1 MRLKNKQKN
10 IVNKPL
16 VKGGSRTLS
25 LAFVFVFLVI
35 GIFGMSSSLAEAATG
50 INRQI
55 NFQGKVV
62 AKTVGTN
69 VANGSYSFTFSIYT
83 VASGGSAVWTET
95 KSITVT
101 DGIFQTNLGDTT
113 SLPGSVD
120 FNTDNIYLGINFNSD
135 GEMSPRV
142 RFTATPYAMNAEKVG
157 GLTVTNTT
165 GTLTVPAGK
174 TISFGGAFSTSGTN
188 DVAFTT
194 AAATALTLPTTGTL
208 ATLAGTETLTNKTI
222 GSTGVTFSGATTDI
236 TTASGE
242 SLDVVAAGA
251 GIINLNDAVTITGTT
266 TLSTL
271 TSAAAVAIGINSGT
285 TGAINIGDDGSAETI
300 SIGTGAAAK
309 TVVFGSTNTTSTSTF
324 QSGTGGITLAVA
336 GTATTGTVQVG
347 AGGVGST
354 TPDLL
359 GLDVKSDAGDPAG
372 TEGKM
377 YYNNSTN
384 KFRCFEDTAW
394 TDCRGSGAPGGS
406 TTQIQFNDAGSFG
419 GDADFV
425 WDKTTNDLTLP
436 GTDTGITMNAI
447 TNEPSAPSGSN
458 LHIYSKNI
466 AGRVVPKWIG
476 PAGVDTP
483 FQAALWGNNTVMWTP
498 TTATAGVWQ
507 GTAGAGAGTYT
518 TALPTATNFY
528 TAMKRGQWATV
539 VTTTNQQ
546 VGQRSTE
553 NMFFRGSV
561 AGQGGFFFFCRFGTT
576 AWTAGDR
583 LFVGLIPNSTAVV
596 TANPSLDANSVGFG
610 IDAGDTAITFMHND
624 AAGSAT
630 KDVIAG
636 QPALAANQGY
646 DAYIYAKP
654 NDTTVYYRLVNL
666 NTGAEIINSS
676 TATDLPVN
684 TTMMSAHAVISNGAN
699 TPVTS
704 AQIGVNRMYVESD
717 R

>member
-10 IVNKPL
+10 IVNKPF
-16 VKGGSRTLS
+16 VKRGSRTLS
-25 LAFVFVFLVI
+25 LAFVFVFFVT
-35 GIFGMSSSLAEAATG
+35 GFFVMDSYRAEAATG

-95 KSITVT
+95 KSLTVT

-135 GEMSPRV
+135 GEMTPRV
-142 RFTATPYAMNAEKVG
+142 RFTAAPYAMNAEKVG

-174 TISFGGAFSTSGTN
+174 TISFGGAFSTSGAN
-188 DVAFTT
+188 DVSFTT
-194 AAATALTLPTTGTL
+194 SSATALTLPTTGTL

-222 GSTGVTFSGATTDI
+222 GSTGVTFSGAATDI
-236 TTASGE
+236 ATTSGE
-242 SLDVVAAGA
+242 DLDVVAAGA
-251 GIINLNDAVTITGTT
+251 GVINLNDAVTITGTT

-271 TSAAAVAIGINSGT
+271 TSATGVAIGINSGT

-347 AGGVGST
+347 AGGAGST

-466 AGRVVPKWIG
+466 AGRIVPKWIG

-518 TALPTATNFY
+518 TALPTTTNFY

-539 VTTTNQQ
+539 VTTANQQ

-561 AGQGGFFFFCRFGTT
+561 AGQGGFFFFCRFGITS
-576 AWTAGDR
+576 WTAGDR

-624 AAGSAT
+624 GAGSAT

-684 TTMMSAHAVISNGAN
+684 TTMMSAHAVMSNGAN
-699 TPVTS
+699 TPVTA
-704 AQIGVNRMYVESD
+704 AQIGINRIYVESD

>member
-1 MRLKNKQKN
+1 MRLKKIQKN
-10 IVNKPL
+10 TFNKPRKWVGTPIL
-16 VKGGSRTLS
+16 
-25 LAFVFVFLVI
+25 VFLFLLVGSI
-35 GIFGMSSSLAEAATG
+35 VFFGAESAEAATG
-50 INRQI
+50 INRQV

-95 KSITVT
+95 KSLTVT

-157 GLTVTNTT
+157 GLTVTSTT
-165 GTLTVPAGK
+165 GTLTVANGE
-174 TISFGGAFSTSGTN
+174 TISFGGSFSTSGTN

-194 AAATALTLPTTGTL
+194 SGVTTLTLPTTGTL
-208 ATLAGTETLTNKTI
+208 VTLAGTETLTNKTI

-236 TTASGE
+236 TSTSGE
-242 SLDVVAAGA
+242 DLTLVGGGA
-251 GIINLNDAVTITGTT
+251 GIISLNDAVTITGTT

-271 TSAAAVAIGINSGT
+271 TSGTGVALSINSGT
-285 TGAINIGDDGSAETI
+285 TGAINMGDDGSAESI

-309 TVVFGSTNTTSTSTF
+309 TVVFGSTNTTSTSTL

-336 GTATTGTVQVG
+336 GTGTTGTVQIG
-347 AGGVGST
+347 AGGAGSS

-372 TEGKM
+372 AEGKM
-377 YYNNSTN
+377 YYNNNTN

-406 TTQIQFNDAGSFG
+406 TTQIQFNDAGAFG
-419 GDADFV
+419 GDADFA
-425 WDKTTNDLTLP
+425 WDKTNNDLTLG
-436 GTDTGITMNAI
+436 GTDTGITMTAI
-447 TNEPSAPSGSN
+447 TTEPTATSGSN

-466 AGRVVPKWIG
+466 AGRIVPKWVG

-483 FQAALWGNNTVMWTP
+483 FQAALWGNNTIIWTP

-518 TALPTATNFY
+518 TALPTTTNFY

-553 NMFFRGSV
+553 NMIFRGSV
-561 AGQGGFFFFCRFGTT
+561 TGQGGFFFFCRFGTT
-576 AWTAGDR
+576 TWTAGDR
-583 LFVGLIPNSTAVV
+583 LFVGLSPNSTALT
-596 TANPSLDANSVGFG
+596 TAQPSADPNIAGFG

-624 AAGSAT
+624 NAGTAV
-630 KDVIAG
+630 KDAIAG
-636 QPALAANQGY
+636 QPALASNQGY

-654 NDTTVYYRLVNL
+654 NDTTIYYRLVDV
-666 NTGAEIINSS
+666 NTGAEIINTS

-684 TTMMSAHAVISNGAN
+684 TTMMSAHAVMGNAAN
-699 TPVTS
+699 TAVTA
-704 AQIGVNRMYVESD
+704 AQIGVNRMYVETD

>member
-1 MRLKNKQKN
+1 MSLKQKQKN
-10 IVNKPL
+10 TLTKPKRRIGIPTL
-16 VKGGSRTLS
+16 AFLLLS
-25 LAFVFVFLVI
+25 LL
-35 GIFGMSSSLAEAATG
+35 FGGLWHGNTAEAATG

-62 AKTVGTN
+62 NANGTN
-69 VANGSYSFTFSIYT
+69 VANGSYTFVFRLYT
-83 VASGGSAVWTET
+83 VSSGGSNIWTDTET
-95 KSITVT
+95 LTVT
-101 DGIFQTNLGDTT
+101 DGIFQYNLGSDTINAP
-113 SLPGSVD
+113 LPGSVD

-135 GEMSPRV
+135 GEMTPRV
-142 RFTATPYAMNAEKVG
+142 QFTAAPYAMNAEKVG

-174 TISFGGAFSTSGTN
+174 TIAFGGAFTTSGAN
-188 DVAFTT
+188 DVTFTT
-194 AAATALTLPTTGTL
+194 SAGTSLTLPTSGTL

-236 TTASGE
+236 TSTSGE
-242 SLDVVAAGA
+242 DLTLVGGGA
-251 GIINLNDAVTITGTT
+251 GIISLNDAVTISGTT

-271 TSAAAVAIGINSGT
+271 TSAAGVAIGINSGT

-309 TVVFGSTNTTSTSTF
+309 TVIFGSTNTTSTSTF
-324 QSGTGGITLAVA
+324 QSGSGGITKAVA
-336 GTATTGTVQVG
+336 GTSTTGTVQVG
-347 AGGVGST
+347 AGGAGST
-354 TPDLL
+354 TPDLFA
-359 GLDVKSDAGDPAG
+359 LDVKSDAGDPAG
-372 TEGKM
+372 AEGKM
-377 YYNNSTN
+377 YYNNNTN
-384 KFRCFEDTAW
+384 RFRCFEDTAW
-394 TDCRGSGAPGGS
+394 TDCRGTGAPGGS
-406 TTQIQFNDAGSFG
+406 TTQIQFNDAGAFG
-419 GDADFV
+419 GDADFA
-425 WDKTTNDLTLP
+425 WDKTNNDLTLG
-436 GTDTGITMNAI
+436 GTDTGVTMNAI

-458 LHIYSKNI
+458 LHIYTKNI
-466 AGRVVPKWIG
+466 AGRIVPKWIG

-483 FQAALWGNNTVMWTP
+483 FQAALWGNNTIMWTP

-518 TALPTATNFY
+518 TALPTTTNFY

-553 NMFFRGSV
+553 NMIFRGSV
-561 AGQGGFFFFCRFGTT
+561 SGQGGFFFFCRFGITT
-576 AWTAGDR
+576 WTAGDR
-583 LFVGLIPNSTAVV
+583 LFVGLSPNSTALV
-596 TANPSLDANSVGFG
+596 TAQPSADPNIAGFG

-624 AAGSAT
+624 NAGAAV
-630 KDVIAG
+630 KDAIAG
-636 QPALAANQGY
+636 QPTLASNQGY

-654 NDTTVYYRLVNL
+654 NDTTIYYRLVDV

-684 TTMMSAHAVISNGAN
+684 TTMMSAHAVMGNAAN
-699 TPVTS
+699 TAVTA
-704 AQIGVNRMYVESD
+704 AQIGVNRMYVETD

>member
-208 ATLAGTETLTNKTI
+208 ATLAGTEILTNKTI

-466 AGRVVPKWIG
+466 AGRIVPKWIG

>member
-35 GIFGMSSSLAEAATG
+35 VIVGMSSYLAAEATG
-50 INRQI
+50 SNCQS
-55 NFQGKVV
+55 NVQGYVV
-62 AKTVGTN
+62 AKNVGTN
-69 VANGSYSFTFSIYT
+69 VATGSYSFTFSIYT

-208 ATLAGTETLTNKTI
+208 ATLAGTEILTNKTI

>member
-1 MRLKNKQKN
+1 MRLKTKQKN
-10 IVNKPL
+10 TLNKPQKWVGKSIL
-16 VKGGSRTLS
+16 TFLFFLLCGAV
-25 LAFVFVFLVI
+25 VFGPSMV
-35 GIFGMSSSLAEAATG
+35 EAATG

-83 VASGGSAVWTET
+83 VASGGTAVWTET
-95 KSITVT
+95 KSLTVT

-157 GLTVTNTT
+157 GLTVTSTT
-165 GTLTVPAGK
+165 GTLTVPSGK
-174 TISFGGAFSTSGTN
+174 TISFGGAFSTSASN
-188 DVAFTT
+188 DVSFTT
-194 AAATALTLPTTGTL
+194 TGTTTLTLPTTGTL
-208 ATLAGTETLTNKTI
+208 VTLTGTETLTNKTI

-236 TTASGE
+236 TSTSGE
-242 SLDVVAAGA
+242 DLTLVGGGA
-251 GIINLNDAVTITGTT
+251 GIISLNDAVTISGTT

-271 TSAAAVAIGINSGT
+271 TSGTGVALSINSGT
-285 TGAINIGDDGSAETI
+285 TGAINMGDDGSAETI

-309 TVVFGSTNTTSTSTF
+309 TVVFGSTNTTSTSTL

-336 GTATTGTVQVG
+336 GTGTTGTVQIG
-347 AGGVGST
+347 AGGTGSS

-372 TEGKM
+372 AEGKM
-377 YYNNSTN
+377 YYNNNTN

-394 TDCRGSGAPGGS
+394 TDCRGSGAPGGL
-406 TTQIQFNDAGSFG
+406 TTQIQFNDAGAFG
-419 GDADFV
+419 GDADFA
-425 WDKTTNDLTLP
+425 WDKTNNDLTLG

-447 TNEPSAPSGSN
+447 TNEPTATSGSN
-458 LHIYSKNI
+458 LHMYSKNI
-466 AGRVVPKWIG
+466 AGRIVPKWIG

-498 TTATAGVWQ
+498 TTATAGLWQ
-507 GTAGAGAGTYT
+507 GSAGAGAGTYT
-518 TALPTATNFY
+518 TALPTTTNFY
-528 TAMKRGQWATV
+528 TAMKRGQWA
-539 VTTTNQQ
+539 NGAGNNIQ
-546 VGQRSTE
+546 VGQRNTE

-561 AGQGGFFFFCRFGTT
+561 TGQGGFFFFCRFGTT
-576 AWTAGDR
+576 VWTAGDR
-583 LFVGLIPNSTAVV
+583 LFVGLSTGT
-596 TANPSLDANSVGFG
+596 TAITTVNPSTLTNIVGFG
-610 IDAGDTAITFMHND
+610 IDAGDTAISFMSND
-624 AAGSAT
+624 NTLTAT
-630 KDVIAG
+630 KTAIAG
-636 QPALAANQGY
+636 QPALASNQGY

-654 NDTTVYYRLVNL
+654 NDTVVYYRLVDL
-666 NTGAEIINSS
+666 NTGTEIVNTSVN
-676 TATDLPVN
+676 TNLPVN
-684 TTMMSAHAVISNGAN
+684 TTMMAAHALMGNAAN
-699 TPVTS
+699 NAATT
-704 AQIGVNRMYVESD
+704 AQIGVNRIYVETD

>member
-1 MRLKNKQKN
+1 MSLKNKDKN
-10 IVNKPL
+10 IVNKPF
-16 VKGGSRTLS
+16 VKGNSHFLFFALFFVVSVVISFSFLS
-25 LAFVFVFLVI
+25 PR
-35 GIFGMSSSLAEAATG
+35 AEAATG

-62 AKTVGTN
+62 NKTAGTN
-69 VANGSYSFTFSIYT
+69 IANGSYNFVFSLYT
-83 VASGGSAVWTET
+83 VASGGSNIWTET
-95 KSITVT
+95 KSVTVT

-142 RFTATPYAMNAEKVG
+142 RFTAAPYALNAEKVG

-165 GTLTVPAGK
+165 GTLTIGAGK
-174 TISFGGAFSTSGTN
+174 TISFGGAFSN

-194 AAATALTLPTTGTL
+194 GGTTTLTLPTSGTL
-208 ATLAGTETLTNKTI
+208 GTLAGTETLTNKTI
-222 GSTGVTFSGATTDI
+222 GSTGVTFSGAATDI
-236 TTASGE
+236 TTGTGE
-242 SLDVVAAGA
+242 DLTVVANGA

-271 TSAAAVAIGINSGT
+271 TSAAGVAIGINSGT
-285 TGAINIGDDGSAETI
+285 TGAINIGDDGSDETI

-324 QSGTGGITLAVA
+324 QSGSGGITLAVA
-336 GTATTGTVQVG
+336 GAATTGTVQVG
-347 AGGVGST
+347 AGGTGST
-354 TPDLL
+354 TPDLFA
-359 GLDVKSDAGDPAG
+359 LDVKSDAGDPAG
-372 TEGKM
+372 AEGKM

-384 KFRCFEDTAW
+384 RFRCFEDTAW
-394 TDCRGSGAPGGS
+394 ADCRGSGAPGGS

-419 GDADFV
+419 GDADFA

-436 GTDTGITMNAI
+436 GVDTGITMKTI
-447 TNEPSAPSGSN
+447 TNEPAAPAADN
-458 LHIYSKNI
+458 LHFYSKNI
-466 AGRVVPKWIG
+466 AGRIVPKWIG

-539 VTTTNQQ
+539 VTTANQQ
-546 VGQRSTE
+546 VGQRSSE

-561 AGQGGFFFFCRFGTT
+561 AGQGGFFFFARFGTT
-576 AWTAGDR
+576 TWTAGDR
-583 LFVGLIPNSTAVV
+583 LFVGLNAGTTAVV
-596 TANPSLDANSVGFG
+596 TVNPSTLTNSIGFA
-610 IDAGDTAITFMHND
+610 IDAGETAITFMHND
-624 AAGSAT
+624 GAGTAT

-636 QPALAANQGY
+636 QPALASNQGY

-654 NDTTVYYRLVNL
+654 NDTTIYYRLVNL

-684 TTMMSAHAVISNGAN
+684 TTMMSAKALMSNGAN

-704 AQIGVNRMYVESD
+704 AQIGVNRIYVETD

>member
-1 MRLKNKQKN
+1 ML
-10 IVNKPL
+10 
-16 VKGGSRTLS
+16 
-25 LAFVFVFLVI
+25 VFLFLAIVFA
-35 GIFGMSSSLAEAATG
+35 GFFGGQTAEAATG

-62 AKTVGTN
+62 TKTTGTN
-69 VANGSYSFTFSIYT
+69 IANGSYSFTFSLYS
-83 VASGGSAVWTET
+83 VSSGGSNVWTET

-113 SLPGSVD
+113 PLPGTAD
-120 FNTDNIYLGINFNSD
+120 FNTDNLYLGVNFNSD

-142 RFTATPYAMNAEKVG
+142 RFTAAPYAINAEKVG
-157 GLTVTNTT
+157 GLTVTSTT

-174 TISFGGAFSTSGTN
+174 TIAFGGAFTTTPAN
-188 DVAFTT
+188 DVTFTT
-194 AAATALTLPTTGTL
+194 TGTTSVTLPTGGTL
-208 ATLAGTETLTNKTI
+208 ATLAGTEILTNKTI

-236 TTASGE
+236 TSTSGE
-242 SLDVVAAGA
+242 DLTLVGGGA
-251 GIINLNDAVTITGTT
+251 GIISLNDAVTISGTT

-271 TSAAAVAIGINSGT
+271 TSAAGVAIGINSGT

-309 TVVFGSTNTTSTSTF
+309 TVIFGSTNTTSTSTF
-324 QSGTGGITLAVA
+324 QSGSGGITLAVA
-336 GTATTGTVQVG
+336 GTSTTGTVQIG
-347 AGGVGST
+347 AGGAGST
-354 TPDLL
+354 TPDLFA
-359 GLDVKSDAGDPAG
+359 LDVKSDAGDPTGA
-372 TEGKM
+372 EGKM
-377 YYNNSTN
+377 YYNNNTN
-384 KFRCFEDTAW
+384 RFRCFEDTAW

-419 GDADFV
+419 GDADFA
-425 WDKTTNDLTLP
+425 WDKTNNDLTLG

-447 TNEPSAPSGSN
+447 TNEPSAPSAGN
-458 LHIYSKNI
+458 VHIYGKNI
-466 AGRVVPKWIG
+466 AGRIVPKWIG

-483 FQAALWGNNTVMWTP
+483 FQAALWGNNTIMWTP

-518 TALPTATNFY
+518 TALPTTTNLY
-528 TAMKRGQWATV
+528 TATKRGQWATV

-583 LFVGLIPNSTAVV
+583 LFVGLTPNSTAIV
-596 TANPSLDANSVGFG
+596 TAQPSADANTAGFG

-624 AAGSAT
+624 GSGTAT
-630 KDVIAG
+630 KDAIAG
-636 QPALAANQGY
+636 QPTLANNQGY
-646 DAYIYAKP
+646 DAYIFAKP
-654 NDTTVYYRLVNL
+654 NDSTIYYRLVNL

-676 TATDLPVN
+676 TTTDLPVN
-684 TTMMSAHAVISNGAN
+684 TTTMSAHAVMSNGTN
-699 TPVTS
+699 TPVTA
-704 AQIGVNRMYVESD
+704 AQIGVNRMYVETD
-717 R
+717 F

>member
-1 MRLKNKQKN
+1 MHQKLKQKN
-10 IVNKPL
+10 TFIKPQKW
-16 VKGGSRTLS
+16 VGKPIQV
-25 LAFVFVFLVI
+25 FVFVFIV
-35 GIFGMSSSLAEAATG
+35 GSIFLSGVDKASAATG

-62 AKTVGTN
+62 NKTVGTN
-69 VANGSYSFTFSIYT
+69 VTNGSYTFTFSIYT
-83 VASGGSAVWTET
+83 LASGGTAVWTET
-95 KSITVT
+95 KSLTVT

-165 GTLTVPAGK
+165 GTLTVPSGK
-174 TISFGGAFSTSGTN
+174 TISFGGAFSTSGAN
-188 DVAFTT
+188 DVTLTT
-194 AAATALTLPTTGTL
+194 SGVTTLTLPTTGTL
-208 ATLAGTETLTNKTI
+208 VTLAGTETLTNKTI
-222 GSTGVTFSGATTDI
+222 GSTGVTFSGAATDVTTGTNEDL
-236 TTASGE
+236 T
-242 SLDVVAAGA
+242 VVANGT
-251 GIINLNDAVTITGTT
+251 GIISLNDAVTISGTT

-271 TSAAAVAIGINSGT
+271 TSAAGVALSINSGT
-285 TGAINIGDDGSAETI
+285 TGAINIGDDASGETI

-309 TVVFGSTNTTSTSTF
+309 TIVFGSTNTTSTSTL

-347 AGGVGST
+347 AGGAGST

-372 TEGKM
+372 AEGKM
-377 YYNNSTN
+377 YYNANTH
-384 KFRCFEDTAW
+384 KFRCFENTAW
-394 TDCRGSGAPGGS
+394 TDCRGSGAPGGL
-406 TTQIQFNDAGSFG
+406 TTQIQFNDAGAFG

-425 WDKTTNDLTLP
+425 WDKTTNALTLG
-436 GTDTGITMNAI
+436 GTDTGMVMNAI
-447 TNEPSAPSGSN
+447 TTEPGASAAGTAR
-458 LHIYSKNI
+458 IYTKNI
-466 AGRVVPKWIG
+466 AGRIVPKWVG

-498 TTATAGVWQ
+498 TTATAGFWQ

-518 TALPTATNFY
+518 TALPTTTNIY
-528 TAMKRGQWATV
+528 TSMKRGQWATV
-539 VTTTNQQ
+539 VTTANQQ
-546 VGQRSTE
+546 VGQRGSE

-583 LFVGLIPNSTAVV
+583 LFVGLSTGTTAVV
-596 TANPSLDANSVGFG
+596 TVNPSTLTNLVGFG
-610 IDAGDTAITFMHND
+610 IDAGDTAITLMSND
-624 AAGSAT
+624 NTLTAT
-630 KDVIAG
+630 KTAIAG

-646 DAYIYAKP
+646 DAYIYARP
-654 NDTTVYYRLVNL
+654 NDSTIYYRLVNL
-666 NTGAEIINSS
+666 NTGAEIVNSS
-676 TATDLPVN
+676 VN
-684 TTMMSAHAVISNGAN
+684 TNLPINTTLMAPQALMSNGAN

-704 AQIGVNRMYVESD
+704 AQIGVNRMYVETD
-717 R
+717 Y